1 MLESSQRDLD
11 LSGSYGQ
18 VEYMISDFE
27 LALRE
32 LMEED
37 KPLAR
42 RALINLSG
50 PSHAESVAFFAAWR
64 GISTERKREIMARMV
79 ELGEESFEIDYV
91 AIFRGCLRDSDPV
104 VRRYAVEGLWE
115 DERPDLIEPLVQ
127 LLSSDPDAGV
137 RAAAAMSLGRFV
149 YLAECDELDQKQGAR
164 IREALER
171 TINSP
176 SEDMEVVRRAIESIA
191 FINDDRAR
199 RFVDRA
205 YDHDDERMRQS
216 AVFAM
221 GRSADVFWADTVL
234 AELSAS
240 SSGMRYEAAR
250 ACGELQLRRAV
261 PQLAKLMQDSDREV
275 QGVAVW
281 ALGQIG
287 GKRARMILEHLA
299 ASDDEVLASAALDA
313 LDEMEFATRPMD
325 LLVHDVHAEGL
336 GALELEAEEEEGEF
350 EDDSAD
356 EDEWTDDFISLD

>member
-1 MLESSQRDLD
+1 
-11 LSGSYGQ
+11 
-18 VEYMISDFE
+18 MISDFD

-32 LMEED
+32 LVEED
-37 KPLAR
+37 KPIAR
-42 RALINLSG
+42 RVLVNLSG
-50 PSHAESVAFFAAWR
+50 PSRAECGAFAAAWK
-64 GISTERKREIMARMV
+64 GTKVERKREIMARMV
-79 ELGEESFEIDYV
+79 ELAEENFELDYV
-91 AIFRGCLRDSDPV
+91 PLFRSCLTDDDPV

-115 DERPDLIEPLVQ
+115 DERPDLVAPLVK

-149 YLAECDELDQKQGAR
+149 YLAECDELDQRYGIT

-176 SEDMEVVRRAIESIA
+176 DEDIEVVRRAIESIA

-199 RFVDRA
+199 RFIDRA

-240 SSGMRYEAAR
+240 SPGMRYEAAR

-261 PQLAKLMQDSDREV
+261 PQLARLVQDSDREV
-275 QGVAVW
+275 QGMAVW
-281 ALGQIG
+281 SLGQIG
-287 GKRARMILEHLA
+287 GRRARMILQHLA
-299 ASDDEVLASAALDA
+299 EGEDEVLASRALEA
-313 LDEMEFATRPMD
+313 LDEMEFAIRPMD
-325 LLVHDVHAEGL
+325 LMVHDAEVT
-336 GALELEAEEEEGEF
+336 ALEDEMELGVEDEEYELDEEPDSTDEEEW
-350 EDDSAD
+350 A
-356 EDEWTDDFISLD
+356 DDFIGLD